1 MQKYLAKSN
10 PPETIQEHTDNLL
23 KNFQMLKK
31 LYPEINVDWYLLEL
45 VCLLHDLGK
54 MNRLFQKKVGNGSG
68 VGKEI
73 PHGYLSVAFVPYSKL
88 ENLGYTED
96 EIQVVYQAI
105 ARHHERKKDFT
116 EQEWKNEIEKLA
128 GQWETFFYDRLADNA
143 DYSSEIDAI
152 YFYPDAR
159 IFEEDGLGTIENF
172 KNYVQ
177 LKGLLNRIDFAASAG
192 IDVELENDFLQVS
205 MEQQLVSFRKK
216 NASADW
222 NLLQKYMLQH
232 QNENVIVIAE
242 TGMGKTE
249 AGLLWLGNNK
259 GFFTLPL
266 RTAIN
271 AIYKRIIE
279 NIVADKQ
286 AQRVALL
293 HSETYSQYL
302 LHEENTEMD
311 IDEYYTRTR
320 QMSLPLTICT
330 LDQLFDFVFRYA
342 GFEHKLATLS
352 YSKVIIDEIQMY
364 SPDLLAYLIIGLS
377 YIDKFGGKF
386 CIMTATLPGIVL
398 DLLHENEVD
407 FIQPEEKFVSERV
420 RHSVEVVHTEID
432 SAFIE
437 PFFYG
442 NRILVICNTI
452 SKAKKM
458 YAELTSRF
466 PNKKIRLI
474 HSQFIKKDRSKK
486 EEEIF
491 EDGQKDNPEECI
503 WVATQV
509 VEASLDIDFDLLFT
523 ELSDINGLFQRM
535 GRCYRNR
542 ALDVAT
548 NVYVFDGGEKVCSGV
563 GQFID
568 KTIFNNS
575 KEALKNCKG
584 ALTEEKKMEMVEE
597 IYSTEAL
604 KGSEFYKNLNRSLK
618 YVKGFESYELDKKE
632 VRSKFRNINSVS
644 AIPSTVW
651 QENED
656 EITGYME
663 ILAKSSKEAS
673 KKEKMIAR
681 TNLAE
686 FMLSIPDYLYNKSEG
701 KPHKINRYENVVE
714 FKCDYSDEIGII
726 IQENKKKVYSF
737 RRQAHEN

>member
-23 KNFQMLKK
+23 KNFQTLKK
-31 LYPEINVDWYLLEL
+31 LYPEINIDWYLLEL

-54 MNRLFQKKVGNGSG
+54 MNQLFQKKLGNVSG
-68 VGKEI
+68 GGKEI

-88 ENLGYTED
+88 EDLGYSED

-116 EQEWKNEIEKLA
+116 EQEWETEIEGLSK
-128 GQWETFFYDRLADNA
+128 QWEIFSYERLADNA
-143 DYSSEIDAI
+143 DYSSEIDTI
-152 YFYPDAR
+152 CFYPEAR
-159 IFEEDGLGTIENF
+159 IFEDEDTVGSENF

-192 IDVELENDFLQVS
+192 IDVELENDFLQES
-205 MEQQLVSFRKK
+205 MEHQLSNFREE
-216 NASADW
+216 NAAADW

-271 AIYKRIIE
+271 AIYTRVTKE
-279 NIVADKQ
+279 IVTDKQ
-286 AQRVALL
+286 AQRVGLL
-293 HSETYSQYL
+293 HLETYSQYL
-302 LHEENTEMD
+302 LHEENTEME

-320 QMSLPLTICT
+320 QMSLPVTICT

-364 SPDLLAYLIIGLS
+364 SPDLLAYLILGLS

-386 CIMTATLPGIVL
+386 CVMTATLPGIVL

-432 SAFIE
+432 STFIE
-437 PFFYG
+437 PFFAG

-452 SKAKKM
+452 SKAKKI
-458 YAELTSRF
+458 YSELTGMF

-491 EDGQKDNPEECI
+491 EDGQKENPESCI
-503 WVATQV
+503 WVTTQV

-542 ALDVAT
+542 ALDVDT

-568 KTIFNNS
+568 KTIFMNS
-575 KEALKNCKG
+575 KKALEICHG
-584 ALTEEKKMEMVEE
+584 ALTEMKKMELVEQ

-604 KGSEFYKNLNRSLK
+604 KESGFYDELTQALN
-618 YVKGFESYELDKKE
+618 YVKGFDSYELDKKE
-632 VRSKFRNINSVS
+632 VRSKFRNINSIT

-651 QENED
+651 QENEK
-656 EITGYME
+656 EITRCME
-663 ILAKSSKEAS
+663 ILDKPSKEAS

-686 FMLSIPDYLYNKSEG
+686 FMLNIPDYLYKKSEEEV
-701 KPHKINRYENVVE
+701 HRINRYETVIE
-714 FKCDYSDEIGII
+714 FKCDYSEDVGII
-726 IQENKKKVYSF
+726 MREKQKESLF
-737 RRQAHEN
+737 F

>member
-1 MQKYLAKSN
+1 MKEYLAKSN
-10 PPETIQEHTDNLL
+10 PQETIQEHTDNLITNYQL
-23 KNFQMLKK
+23 IKK

-54 MNRLFQKKVGNGSG
+54 MNHYFQKRLRTNHKFT
-68 VGKEI
+68 KEI
-73 PHGYLSVAFVPYSKL
+73 PHGYLSVAFVPIQKLKTIGYSKA
-88 ENLGYTED
+88 
-96 EIQVVYQAI
+96 EITLVYIAI
-105 ARHHERKKDFT
+105 ARHHERKRRVNNED
-116 EQEWKNEIEKLA
+116 WKIEVQKLIEP
-128 GQWETFFYDRLADNA
+128 WKEFYYENLGDNA
-143 DYSSEIDAI
+143 EYKENVSLS
-152 YFYPDAR
+152 YFYPEAR
-159 IFEEDGLGTIENF
+159 IFEGEDTVGSENF

-192 IDVELENDFLQVS
+192 IDVELENDFLQES
-205 MEQQLVSFRKK
+205 MEHQLANFREK
-216 NASADW
+216 NAAADW

-232 QNENVIVIAE
+232 QNENVVVIAE

-249 AGLLWLGNNK
+249 AGLLWLGNHK

-271 AIYKRIIE
+271 AIYTRVTRE
-279 NIVADKQ
+279 IVTDKQ
-286 AQRVALL
+286 AQRVGLL

-302 LHEENTEMD
+302 LHEENTEME

-320 QMSLPLTICT
+320 QMSLPVTICT

-364 SPDLLAYLIIGLS
+364 SPDLLAYLILGLS

-386 CIMTATLPGIVL
+386 CVMTATLPGIVL
-398 DLLHENEVD
+398 DLLHDNEVD

-437 PFFYG
+437 PFFAG

-452 SKAKKM
+452 SKAKKI
-458 YAELTSRF
+458 YSELKAMF
-466 PNKKIRLI
+466 PNKKVRLI

-491 EDGQKDNPEECI
+491 EDGQKDNPESCI

-542 ALDVAT
+542 ALDVDT

-568 KTIFNNS
+568 KTIFMNS
-575 KEALKNCKG
+575 KKALEKCNG
-584 ALTEEKKMEMVEE
+584 ALTEMKKMEIVEQ

-604 KGSEFYKNLNRSLK
+604 KKSEFYDELTQALN
-618 YVKGFESYELDKKE
+618 YVKSFDSYELDKKE
-632 VRSKFRNINSVS
+632 VRSKFRNINSIT
-644 AIPSTVW
+644 AIPATVW
-651 QENED
+651 QENKE
-656 EITGYME
+656 EITSYME
-663 ILAKSSKEAS
+663 ILARSSKEVS

-686 FMLSIPDYLYNKSEG
+686 FMLNIPDYLYKKSEG
-701 KPHKINRYENVVE
+701 EVHRINRYETVIE
-714 FKCDYSDEIGII
+714 FKCDYSEDIGII
-726 IQENKKKVYSF
+726 MQEKQKESLF
-737 RRQAHEN
+737 F